1 MLKVKLKSSKIMT
14 NFDVKKIRLTML
26 LSQNKFAAEIGISQG
41 TLAKIEGN
49 TLKLEKYKTTIRTF
63 VEQWKKEKIKSLNDE
78 INFIQ
83 SL

>member
-1 MLKVKLKSSKIMT
+1 MT

-26 LSQNKFAAEIGISQG
+26 LSQNQFADKIGIAQG

-49 TLKLEKYKTTIRTF
+49 TLKLEKYESKIRVF
-63 VEQWKKEKIKSLNDE
+63 VEQWKTEKIKSLTDE
-78 INFIQ
+78 ITFIL